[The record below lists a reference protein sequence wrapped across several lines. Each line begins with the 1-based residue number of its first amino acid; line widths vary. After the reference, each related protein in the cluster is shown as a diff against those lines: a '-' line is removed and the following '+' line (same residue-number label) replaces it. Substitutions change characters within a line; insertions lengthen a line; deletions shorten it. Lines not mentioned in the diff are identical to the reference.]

1 MDGLEWIII
10 ILNSF
15 NSFNRLTWSPIT
27 FGAEAAAIQPGH
39 VTRKIPGPAMP
50 RGWLGCGGSRQPVK
64 FFAASPCQSVDHHTA
79 PSIATCPTW
88 AAYVSRFVSWTCSR
102 LDKSCRCM
110 FLLFFS
116 SYSSSVLLSGFVTSA
131 GCGSFLHRCFRCWLR
146 ALLFLLLRFS
156 LLTFVWLVLVL
167 RLLRILSTLRCY
179 S

>member
-1 MDGLEWIII
+1 
-10 ILNSF
+10 
-15 NSFNRLTWSPIT
+15 
-27 FGAEAAAIQPGH
+27 
-39 VTRKIPGPAMP
+39 
-50 RGWLGCGGSRQPVK
+50 
-64 FFAASPCQSVDHHTA
+64 
-79 PSIATCPTW
+79 
-88 AAYVSRFVSWTCSR
+88 VSRFVSWTCSR

-116 SYSSSVLLSGFVTSA
+116 SYSSSVLLSGFVNSA

-179 S
+179 SQSVSPSLFFNKLPSLFVFVPPVASFRAKGHVFQNLVLCILLLSSINRLLLLSCR